1 MQNSIAKVVFISSIA
16 ALGGMLFGYDT
27 AVISGAIGLIKGKFG
42 LDALMEGWA
51 AGSAVTGCIFGAIA
65 AGVLSDKH
73 GRKKV
78 LILSA
83 VMFFIS
89 ALGSALASNIVQ
101 FAIFRFVGG
110 LGIGFASTV
119 APPYIAESSPSNI
132 RGRMVSLYQLAIV
145 IGIVVIHY
153 VNVWVSTL
161 GDYTWNIEYGWR
173 WMLGSET
180 IPATLFLFFL
190 FFLPE
195 SPRWLLKQGKTKL
208 ALKILTDLHGAEQ
221 AKKEK
226 TQIEETLD
234 FEKKS
239 MKDLWN
245 SGFRKALVV
254 GVLLAVFQQFS
265 GINAIMNYAPE
276 IFKDAGVS
284 LQGALE
290 QMLIVGIVNFI
301 FTILAIW
308 IVDKAGRKPML
319 WIGSLG
325 LSICLTVI
333 GFTFHLQKFEGTWL
347 LLPILFYVA
356 FFASTL
362 GPVVWVIIS
371 EIFPNRMRGVATSIV
386 IFFLWVSNYLNIQLY
401 PVAENVLGID
411 VTFWTY
417 GAIMFLLMVFVL
429 IFLPETKNKSLEE
442 IEKGWLL
449 SK

>member
-1 MQNSIAKVVFISSIA
+1 
-16 ALGGMLFGYDT
+16 
-27 AVISGAIGLIKGKFG
+27 
-42 LDALMEGWA
+42 
-51 AGSAVTGCIFGAIA
+51 
-65 AGVLSDKH
+65 
-73 GRKKV
+73 
-78 LILSA
+78 
-83 VMFFIS
+83 
-89 ALGSALASNIVQ
+89 
-101 FAIFRFVGG
+101 
-110 LGIGFASTV
+110 
-119 APPYIAESSPSNI
+119 
-132 RGRMVSLYQLAIV
+132 
-145 IGIVVIHY
+145 
-153 VNVWVSTL
+153 
-161 GDYTWNIEYGWR
+161 
-173 WMLGSET
+173 
-180 IPATLFLFFL
+180 
-190 FFLPE
+190 
-195 SPRWLLKQGKTKL
+195 
-208 ALKILTDLHGAEQ
+208 
-221 AKKEK
+221 
-226 TQIEETLD
+226 
-234 FEKKS
+234 